1 MGFYDEPDNIAEY
14 IKMAEGYDGRELI
27 GILERHLPAGS
38 TVLELGMGPGTD
50 LDLLGRIYAATGSDI
65 SSVFINLY
73 REIHP
78 DADLEILNAADF
90 SINRSFDCIYSNKVL
105 YHLSKA
111 DLRHSFTLQREHLNE
126 AGLLMH
132 SFWRG
137 DSEETEQGLRF
148 VYYTIDSLTEMIGP
162 GFTVVETNRYAE
174 MEDDDSLYVV
184 LRKTSDK

>member
-1 MGFYDEPDNIAEY
+1 MSLFNLQRFWILLPHFPIYS
-14 IKMAEGYDGRELI
+14 RLI
-27 GILERHLPAGS
+27 FPLPIPF
-38 TVLELGMGPGTD
+38 M
-50 LDLLGRIYAATGSDI
+50 IF
-65 SSVFINLY
+65 SV
-73 REIHP
+73 
-78 DADLEILNAADF
+78 DF